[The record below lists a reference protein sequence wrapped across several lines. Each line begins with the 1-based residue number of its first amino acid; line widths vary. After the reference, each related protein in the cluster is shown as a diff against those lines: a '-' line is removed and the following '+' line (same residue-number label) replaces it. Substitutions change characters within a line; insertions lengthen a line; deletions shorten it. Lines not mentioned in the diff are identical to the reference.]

1 MYMAN
6 TIDGS
11 SEMVCLLLF
20 VMFDKMVGTSFACRN
35 FIESSNN
42 VYTLEILIVLSTC
55 RDHQCHLNG
64 RRCCFIVSL

>member
-20 VMFDKMVGTSFACRN
+20 VMFDKMVGTSFVCRDL
-35 FIESSNN
+35 IESSNN
-42 VYTLEILIVLSTC
+42 VYTLEIYLLLFYV
-55 RDHQCHLNG
+55 
-64 RRCCFIVSL
+64 